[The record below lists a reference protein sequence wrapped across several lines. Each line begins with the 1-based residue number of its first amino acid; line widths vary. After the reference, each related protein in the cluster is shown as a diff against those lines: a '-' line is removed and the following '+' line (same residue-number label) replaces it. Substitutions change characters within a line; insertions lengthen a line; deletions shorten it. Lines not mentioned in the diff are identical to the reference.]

1 MAERRK
7 AGTKKAAPGRDGSG
21 EPAKNEFLPP
31 RPISLRTLGDYLD
44 LSPATISLVLN
55 NAPGVRSIPQ
65 ETRDR
70 VIAAA
75 KKFEYRPSFFARSLR
90 RRQSFSVGVLVP
102 ELSDGYSVLVMSGI
116 EEVLIEEGYFYL
128 TASHRRKADLIEE
141 YPGLLMDRSVE
152 GFVAIDTA
160 LQHSLP
166 LPVVAVAAHKP
177 LPGVTRI
184 VLDHSRAADLM
195 LRHLYQLGHRQIAF
209 MRGQTFSSDSDDR
222 WKSLMAVAKEL
233 GIEVLPELVVQ
244 LEQNLSSPE
253 LGYPVVPQ
261 AAGVEEAVHGTGFV
275 QRHCRHWS
283 DPLAARLRVARARR
297 CVGDRLRRYP
307 GSGVSHAQPDHDP
320 AAAQQH
326 GEYRGAHP
334 AAENPRVEGLSRTSA
349 HRAGAD
355 YPGID
360 AAAESDANEKE
371 IRLAASHQLP
381 ATGHQPY
388 GAPEQPRSSIFPSV
402 FWVCGV
408 RHRHCAA
415 RTAAAADGRALGTAR
430 CAVGRVFR
438 R

>member
-7 AGTKKAAPGRDGSG
+7 EAAKRGTKARAGTGGG
-21 EPAKNEFLPP
+21 EGEAAKNPFLPP

-102 ELSDGYSVLVMSGI
+102 ELSDGYSVLVMNGI
-116 EEVLIEEGYFYL
+116 EEVLMEEGYFYL

-152 GFVAIDTA
+152 GFITIDTA

-166 LPVVAVAAHKP
+166 LPVVAVAGHKQ

-184 VLDHSRAADLM
+184 LLDHRRAAELT
-195 LRHLYQLGHRQIAF
+195 LRHLHQLGHRQIAF

-222 WKSLMAVAKEL
+222 WKSLMTVAKEL
-233 GIEVLPELVVQ
+233 GLEVQPELVVR

-253 LGYPVVPQ
+253 LGYPVPLKLMAQKIPFTALVSYNDIAAIGAIRAFRDHGVRVPDDVSVVGFDDIQ
-261 AAGVEEAVHGTGFV
+261 GAAYHTPSLTTIR
-275 QRHCRHWS
+275 Q
-283 DPLAARLRVARARR
+283 PLNSMGNTAARILLERIR
-297 CVGDRLRRYP
+297 G
-307 GSGVSHAQPDHDP
+307 GKEFPDEVP
-320 AAAQQH
+320 IVP
-326 GEYRGAHP
+326 ELIIRESTMP
-334 AAENPRVEGLSRTSA
+334 PNPNRM
-349 HRAGAD
+349 
-355 YPGID
+355 
-360 AAAESDANEKE
+360 KKK
-371 IRLAASHQLP
+371 
-381 ATGHQPY
+381 
-388 GAPEQPRSSIFPSV
+388 
-402 FWVCGV
+402 
-408 RHRHCAA
+408 
-415 RTAAAADGRALGTAR
+415 
-430 CAVGRVFR
+430 
-438 R
+438 